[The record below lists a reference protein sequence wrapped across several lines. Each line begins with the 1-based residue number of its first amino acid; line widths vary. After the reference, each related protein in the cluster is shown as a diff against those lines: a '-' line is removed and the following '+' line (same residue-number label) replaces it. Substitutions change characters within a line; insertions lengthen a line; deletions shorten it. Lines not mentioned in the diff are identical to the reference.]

1 MAVTKFAFAF
11 DNMRTSNVF
20 STFDIQRMFYRT
32 LCQMRIYGKI
42 LVLRLMRVIS
52 YDTRGRL
59 ENACICQVNFC
70 SFYIGLGRE
79 MGLERDGLVQGEW
92 LAGRMVW
99 GYRRMAPLPGKR
111 YCVYIYI
118 CLVIVAIT
126 TQRYNL
132 ASRRGLTACC
142 CDEAKRSETVLHFCT
157 FLLNPH
163 FNLEPDYV
171 IRKPIKRSFQ
181 RLPVRKYSQLFSN
194 FTIRPPIQTNGT
206 ECAQTHTHIT
216 IPPVSL
222 RSLSGYNKANS

>member
-118 CLVIVAIT
+118 FAW
-126 TQRYNL
+126 
-132 ASRRGLTACC
+132 
-142 CDEAKRSETVLHFCT
+142 
-157 FLLNPH
+157 LL
-163 FNLEPDYV
+163 
-171 IRKPIKRSFQ
+171 
-181 RLPVRKYSQLFSN
+181 
-194 FTIRPPIQTNGT
+194 
-206 ECAQTHTHIT
+206 
-216 IPPVSL
+216 
-222 RSLSGYNKANS
+222 SLSQHNVITSPRVGA